1 MHEADMAQR
10 KELPQMRRQ
19 QARPRQLK
27 GDPIYNDVI
36 VTKLINRAMKDGK
49 KSVIE
54 KQVYNAFKLIAEKS
68 KEDAMKVFHQALENI
83 EPTMEVRARRIG
95 GAAYQV
101 PMSVRGPRRESL
113 GIRWLVTMSRT
124 RSNSEYH
131 TYAEKLA
138 AEILDAAKGEGLTVK
153 KKQDV
158 ERMAEANRAFAH
170 FKW

>member
-1 MHEADMAQR
+1 
-10 KELPQMRRQ
+10 MRRQ
-19 QARPRQLK
+19 AARPRRLNP
-27 GDPIYNDVI
+27 DPIYKDVL

-54 KQVYNAFKLIAEKS
+54 KEVYRAFKIIEEKT
-68 KEDAMKVFHQALENI
+68 KDEPLKVFKLALQNI
-83 EPTMEVRARRIG
+83 MPTMEVRARRIG

-101 PMSVRGPRRESL
+101 PSPVRGARRESL
-113 GIRWLVTMSRT
+113 GIRWLVTVSRT

-138 AEILDAAKGEGLTVK
+138 AEIMDASKGEGLTVK
-153 KKQDV
+153 KRTDV
-158 ERMAEANRAFAH
+158 EKMAESNRAFAH

>member
-1 MHEADMAQR
+1 
-10 KELPQMRRQ
+10 MRRA
-19 QARPRQLK
+19 QAKPRQLNP
-27 GDPIYNDVI
+27 DPIYKDVL

-54 KQVYNAFKLIAEKS
+54 KQVYNCFKIIETKT
-68 KEDAMKVFHQALENI
+68 KENPMTVFHQAMENI
-83 EPTMEVRARRIG
+83 MPNMEVRPRRIG

-113 GIRWLVTMSRT
+113 AVRWLVTMSRT
-124 RSNSEYH
+124 KSNSEFH

-138 AEILDAAKGEGLTVK
+138 QEIMDAAKGEGLSVK
-153 KKQDV
+153 KRTDIEK
-158 ERMAEANRAFAH
+158 MADANKAFAH

>member
-1 MHEADMAQR
+1 MA
-10 KELPQMRRQ
+10 RRG
-19 QARPRQLK
+19 QARIRKVEL
-27 GDPIYNDVI
+27 DPIYKDVM

-54 KQVYNAFKLIAEKS
+54 KQVYRAFEIIKEKS
-68 KEDAMKVFHQALENI
+68 KEDPMAIFHTAMENI

-101 PMSVRGPRRESL
+101 PVSVRGVRRESL

-138 AEILDAAKGEGLTVK
+138 AEIMDAAKGEGLTVK
-153 KKQDV
+153 KKTDV
-158 ERMAEANRAFAH
+158 EKMAEANKAFAH

>member
-1 MHEADMAQR
+1 
-10 KELPQMRRQ
+10 MRRA
-19 QARPRQLK
+19 QARPRQLLP
-27 GDPIYNDVI
+27 DPIYKDVL

-49 KSVIE
+49 KSVIQ
-54 KQVYNAFKLIAEKS
+54 KQVYDCFAIIADKT
-68 KEDAMKVFHQALENI
+68 KEEPMKIFHLAMENI
-83 EPTMEVRARRIG
+83 EPTMEVRPRRIG

-101 PMSVRGPRRESL
+101 PMSVRGTRRETL

-138 AEILDAAKGEGLTVK
+138 AEIMDASKGEGLSVK
-153 KKQDV
+153 KKTDV
-158 ERMAEANRAFAH
+158 EKMADANRAFAH